1 MGRNS
6 PPGEERPP
14 RAASLR
20 PAAIPERPGRLGTP
34 DAFTRSVSASSLS
47 DPPNSP
53 PTGSG
58 ALHFALEEVAHRLP
72 AQGPIATFIHHNT
85 LHAFQHLSFHDAVAE
100 ACAIFDAE
108 GYLPESEYRAAW
120 QAGRISDDDVAYAL
134 ARRRRELPDRRI
146 GALRLSQIEGWM
158 LREGVVDDPPVALR
172 WAREELD
179 RARRFRH
186 GVSAEAERRILT
198 RSEGFLARAESA
210 PTSSLAAALRLRA
223 RGEDVG
229 AALEASWAVCAELAE
244 GAREKPSERLLAR
257 IGIDRTHRDL
267 LVAAG
272 APDPAAQS
280 NAELVSFLAAYLDEG
295 MARWSMP
302 NRERGLLRSFVAQ
315 LEAAP
320 LTEQAWLRSAHQ
332 SLAASLS
339 SAASP
344 AQMLE
349 TLLEDLGVAQPHW
362 GSYLLRAHAA
372 LPGWAGMV
380 ARLEHHPEDRRP
392 GAPPASLLELSILRL
407 TLDRSAVQERMAL
420 MGLEGRPRKLV
431 DEVRRAGLLAHL
443 DRADA
448 TIDRLHQIT
457 QLAGHAAPDLVA
469 MGAETVHALVDAIE
483 DFDGLSRRRV
493 LHEAYERHHLL
504 EIVGA
509 VDARLAEPQPAPRA
523 PRLQTLFCIDD
534 REEAF
539 RRHLEE
545 QDPAYETFGAAGFFG
560 VAMRYTS
567 LDDPSSRDLCPI
579 AVKAGHAIHEQPAS
593 GMEARAEERRRRRAL
608 LALVAHELTDGSR
621 SFFRGVLVTSLLGLF
636 ALLPLALQLA
646 SPRLA
651 TRALRWLAS
660 ALVPGVDTE
669 LGLERADEAH
679 EASGLPLGFT
689 LEEQVDRVEAL
700 LRNIGLV
707 SGFAPLVT
715 LLGHG
720 ASTVNNPHHSAYECG
735 ACGGSNGGPNARAFA
750 HMANDP
756 RVRAALSKRGIEID
770 RGTWFLGGL
779 HDTTNDAVTLYD
791 RERVPASHH
800 ERLAELE
807 RALDRAR
814 EGSAHERCRRFEH
827 ADLRA
832 DPSHALRHVETRAVD
847 LSQARPELGHATNAV
862 AVVGRRALTRGLFLD
877 RRAFLISYDPTHDD
891 ELVLLGRILRAVM
904 PVGAGINLEYYFSR
918 VDPQR
923 FGAGTK
929 LPHNVA
935 ALLGVMEG
943 TSGDLRTG
951 LPTQMVEIH
960 EPVRLLCLVEASPE
974 ALLAVAAREPEVAE
988 LALGGWVRLVSVD
1001 PETRHFLEL
1010 VDGAFVPVELGR
1022 APIAERARSVD
1033 WYGGKREP
1041 LGPALLGTRQEE
1053 AA

>member
-1 MGRNS
+1 
-6 PPGEERPP
+6 
-14 RAASLR
+14 
-20 PAAIPERPGRLGTP
+20 
-34 DAFTRSVSASSLS
+34 VSASSRS
-47 DPPNSP
+47 DPPHSP
-53 PTGSG
+53 PNGSG
-58 ALHFALEEVAHRLP
+58 ALHAALEHVAHVLP

-85 LHAFQHLSFHDAVAE
+85 LHAFQHLAFHDAVSE
-100 ACAIFDAE
+100 ACAIWGAE
-108 GYLPESEYRAAW
+108 GYLAESEYRAAW
-120 QAGRISDDDVAYAL
+120 QSGRITDDDVEHAL
-134 ARRRRELPDRRI
+134 ARRRRAVPERRI
-146 GALRLSQIEGWM
+146 GPLQRSQIEGWM

-186 GVSAEAERRILT
+186 GVSAEAKLRILR
-198 RSEGFLARAESA
+198 RSESFLAKAGTPKA
-210 PTSSLAAALRLRA
+210 PALAAALRLRA

-229 AALEASWAVCAELAE
+229 AALEASWAICAQLAE
-244 GAREKPSERLLAR
+244 GARDKPSERLLAR
-257 IGIDRTHRDL
+257 IGVDRTHRDL

-272 APDPAAQS
+272 ALDPAAAS

-302 NRERGLLRSFVAQ
+302 HRERGLLRCFVAQ

-320 LTEQAWLRSAHQ
+320 HTERAWLRRVREGLAS
-332 SLAASLS
+332 SLASNT
-339 SAASP
+339 P
-344 AQMLE
+344 APAMLE
-349 TLLEDLGVAQPHW
+349 ALLEDLGVASEHW
-362 GSYLLRAHAA
+362 GKYLARAHAA

-380 ARLEHHPEDRRP
+380 ARLEHHRSDRQA

-407 TLDRSAVQERMAL
+407 ALDRSSIQERMAS

-431 DEVRRAGLLAHL
+431 DEVRRTGLLAHL

-457 QLAGHAAPDLVA
+457 QLAGLAAPDLEA
-469 MGAETVHALVDAIE
+469 MGSETVHALVDAIE
-483 DFDGLSRRRV
+483 DFDGVSRRRV
-493 LHEAYERHHLL
+493 LHEAYERHHLV

-509 VDARLAEPQPAPRA
+509 MDARLAKPQPAPPGA
-523 PRLQTLFCIDD
+523 RLQTLFCIDD

-545 QDPAYETFGAAGFFG
+545 QDPSYETFGAAGFYG
-560 VAMRYTS
+560 VAMRFTS
-567 LDDPSSRDLCPI
+567 LDDPTSRDLCP
-579 AVKAGHAIHEQPAS
+579 VVVTPGHAIHEHAAA
-593 GMEARAEERRRRRAL
+593 GMEARAEERRQRRAL
-608 LALVAHELTDGSR
+608 FGHVAHELTDGSR
-621 SFFRGVLVTSLLGLF
+621 SFFRGVFVTSLLGLF

-651 TRALRWLAS
+651 ARLVRWLAS
-660 ALVPGVDTE
+660 TLVPGVDTE
-669 LGLERADEAH
+669 LGLERTGEQHDAA
-679 EASGLPLGFT
+679 GLAVGFT
-689 LEEQVDRVEAL
+689 LEEQADRVEAL

-715 LLGHG
+715 VLGHG

-750 HMANDP
+750 RMANDP
-756 RVRAALSKRGIEID
+756 RVRALLSERGIELD
-770 RGTWFLGGL
+770 EETWFVGGL
-779 HDTTNDAVTLYD
+779 HDTTGERVTLYD
-791 RERVPASHH
+791 RGLVPETHR
-800 ERLAELE
+800 ELLAELE
-807 RALDRAR
+807 RALHGAR
-814 EGSAHERCRRFEH
+814 MGSAHERCRRFDH
-827 ADLRA
+827 AELDVDPERA
-832 DPSHALRHVETRAVD
+832 LAHVETRAVD

-877 RRAFLISYDPTHDD
+877 RRAFLISYDPSHDA
-891 ELVLLGRILRAVM
+891 ELVLLGRVLRAVL

-935 ALLGVMEG
+935 SLLGVMEG

-951 LPTQMVEIH
+951 LPTQMIEIH

-988 LALGGWVRLVSVD
+988 LVLGGWVRLVSIE
-1001 PETRHFLEL
+1001 PEARRFLEL
-1010 VDGAFVPVELGR
+1010 VDGTFVPVELGR
-1022 APIAERARSVD
+1022 EPVASCARSVD
-1033 WYGGKREP
+1033 WYRGERRP
-1041 LGPALLGTRQEE
+1041 LGPALIGPRDEE

>member
-1 MGRNS
+1 M
-6 PPGEERPP
+6 
-14 RAASLR
+14 
-20 PAAIPERPGRLGTP
+20 
-34 DAFTRSVSASSLS
+34 
-47 DPPNSP
+47 
-53 PTGSG
+53 
-58 ALHFALEEVAHRLP
+58 LP

-85 LHAFQHLSFHDAVAE
+85 LHAFQHLPFHDAVSE
-100 ACAIFDAE
+100 ACAIWDAE
-108 GYLPESEYRAAW
+108 GYLAESEYRAAW
-120 QAGRISDDDVAYAL
+120 QAGRITDDDVEHAL
-134 ARRRRELPDRRI
+134 AKRRREVPERRI
-146 GALRLSQIEGWM
+146 GTLQLSQVEAWM

-186 GVSAEAERRILT
+186 GVSAEAQRRILT
-198 RSEGFLARAESA
+198 RSEGYLAKAEA
-210 PTSSLAAALRLRA
+210 AKTPALAAALRLRA

-244 GAREKPSERLLAR
+244 GSREKPSERLLAR
-257 IGIDRTHRDL
+257 IGVDRTHRDL

-272 APDPAAQS
+272 APDPAAAS
-280 NAELVSFLAAYLDEG
+280 NAELVSFLAAYLDDG

-302 NRERGLLRSFVAQ
+302 HRERGLLRCFVAQ

-320 LTEQAWLRSAHQ
+320 HTEQPWLRRVRQGLAS
-332 SLAASLS
+332 SLASNT
-339 SAASP
+339 P
-344 AQMLE
+344 APVMLE
-349 TLLEDLGVAQPHW
+349 AILDDLGVTREHW
-362 GSYLLRAHAA
+362 GGYLARAHAA

-380 ARLEHHPEDRRP
+380 ARLEHHPEDRAP
-392 GAPPASLLELSILRL
+392 DAPPASLLELSILRL
-407 TLDRSAVQERMAL
+407 ALDRSSVQERMAV

-431 DEVRRAGLLAHL
+431 DEVRRAGLLTHL

-457 QLAGHAAPDLVA
+457 QLAGLAAPDLVA
-469 MGAETVHALVDAIE
+469 MGAENVRALADAIE
-483 DFDGLSRRRV
+483 DFDGVIRRRV

-509 VDARLAEPQPAPRA
+509 VDARLAQPQTAPREA
-523 PRLQTLFCIDD
+523 RLQTLFCIDD

-560 VAMRYTS
+560 VAIRFTS
-567 LDDPSSRDLCPI
+567 LDDPTSHDLCPVVVTP
-579 AVKAGHAIHEQPAS
+579 AHAIHEHPAQ
-593 GMEARAEERRRRRAL
+593 GLEALAEERRQRRAL
-608 LALVAHELTDGSR
+608 LGHVAHELTDGSR
-621 SFFRGVLVTSLLGLF
+621 SFFRGVFVTSLLGLF

-651 TRALRWLAS
+651 TRLVRWFAS
-660 ALVPGVDTE
+660 TLVPGVETE
-669 LGLERADEAH
+669 LGLDRQGARCDVD
-679 EASGLPLGFT
+679 GLALGFT
-689 LEEQVDRVEAL
+689 PEEQADRVEAL

-750 HMANDP
+750 RMANDR
-756 RVRAALSKRGIEID
+756 RVRALLSERGIELD
-770 RGTWFLGGL
+770 EGTWFLGGL
-779 HDTTNDAVTLYD
+779 HDTTGEGVTIYD
-791 RERVPASHH
+791 RELVPETHREH
-800 ERLAELE
+800 LAELE
-807 RALDRAR
+807 RALDLAR
-814 EGSAHERCRRFEH
+814 IGSAHERCRRFDH
-827 ADLRA
+827 AALDL
-832 DPSHALRHVETRAVD
+832 DPEQALAHVETRAVD

-877 RRAFLISYDPTHDD
+877 RRAFLISYDPADD
-891 ELVLLGRILRAVM
+891 EELVLLGRILRAVL

-935 ALLGVMEG
+935 SLLGVMEG

-951 LPTQMVEIH
+951 LPTQMIEIH

-988 LALGGWVRLVSVD
+988 LVLGGWVRLVSVD
-1001 PETRHFLEL
+1001 PTARRFVEF
-1010 VDGAFVPVELGR
+1010 DGGAFVPVEP
-1022 APIAERARSVD
+1022 AHEPVASCDRSEA
-1033 WYGGKREP
+1033 WYRGKRQP
-1041 LGPALLGTRQEE
+1041 LGPALLGERREE

>member
-1 MGRNS
+1 M
-6 PPGEERPP
+6 
-14 RAASLR
+14 
-20 PAAIPERPGRLGTP
+20 
-34 DAFTRSVSASSLS
+34 
-47 DPPNSP
+47 
-53 PTGSG
+53 
-58 ALHFALEEVAHRLP
+58 AHRLP

-85 LHAFQHLSFHDAVAE
+85 LHAFQHLPFHDALAE
-100 ACAIFDAE
+100 ASAIFDAE
-108 GYLPESEYRAAW
+108 PYLPESEYRAAW
-120 QAGRISDDDVAYAL
+120 QAGRITDDDVAYAL
-134 ARRRRELPDRRI
+134 ARRRRALPDRRI
-146 GALRLSQIEGWM
+146 GPLRLSQIEGWM

-186 GVSAEAERRILT
+186 GVSPEAERRILT
-198 RSEGFLARAESA
+198 RSEGFLAKAEA
-210 PTSSLAAALRLRA
+210 AQTPAYAAALRLRA

-244 GAREKPSERLLAR
+244 GARDKPSERLLAR
-257 IGIDRTHRDL
+257 LGVDRTHRDL

-272 APDPAAQS
+272 APDPAAPS

-315 LEAAP
+315 LDAAP
-320 LTEQAWLRSAHQ
+320 LTEQAWLRSAHR
-332 SLAASLS
+332 SLVAGLAK
-339 SAASP
+339 AVSP
-344 AQMLE
+344 AEMLE
-349 TLLEDLGVAQPHW
+349 ALLDDLGVAEPHW
-362 GSYLLRAHAA
+362 ASYLLRAHAA

-380 ARLEHHPEDRRP
+380 ARLEHHPEDRGP

-407 TLDRSAVQERMAL
+407 TLDRSGVQERMAL
-420 MGLEGRPRKLV
+420 MGLEGRPRKLAG
-431 DEVRRAGLLAHL
+431 ELRRAGLLAHL

-457 QLAGHAAPDLVA
+457 QLAGLAAPDLVA
-469 MGAETVHALVDAIE
+469 MGADAVHALVDAIE
-483 DFDGLSRRRV
+483 GFDGPSRRRV

-509 VDARLAEPQPAPRA
+509 VDARLAKPQPAA
-523 PRLQTLFCIDD
+523 SEPRLQTLFCIDD

-545 QDPAYETFGAAGFFG
+545 QDPGYETFGAAGFFG

-567 LDDPSSRDLCPI
+567 LDDPASRDLCPI
-579 AVKAGHAIHEQPAS
+579 AVTPGHAVHEHPAA
-593 GMEARAEERRRRRAL
+593 GMEAHAEERRRRRAL

-621 SFFRGVLVTSLLGLF
+621 SFFRGVVVTSLLGLF
-636 ALLPLALQLA
+636 ALVPLALQLA

-651 TRALRWLAS
+651 THALRWLVS

-669 LGLERADEAH
+669 LGLERASEARA
-679 EASGLPLGFT
+679 EAQLSPGFT

-756 RVRAALSKRGIEID
+756 EVRAELSKRGIELD
-770 RGTWFLGGL
+770 EGTWFLGGL
-779 HDTTNDAVTLYD
+779 HDTTSDAVTLYD
-791 RERVPASHH
+791 RERVPASHR

-807 RALDRAR
+807 RALERAR

-832 DPSHALRHVETRAVD
+832 DPSRALRHVETRAVD

-918 VDPQR
+918 VDPSR
-923 FGAGTK
+923 YGAGTK

-935 ALLGVMEG
+935 SLLGVMEG

-951 LPTQMVEIH
+951 LPTQMIEIH

-1001 PETRHFLEL
+1001 PEARRFLEL
-1010 VDGAFVPVELGR
+1010 EGGAFVPVELGDV
-1022 APIAERARSVD
+1022 PVPTRARSVD
-1033 WYGGKREP
+1033 WYGGRREP
-1041 LGPALLGTRQEE
+1041 LGPALLGPRQEE

>member
-1 MGRNS
+1 VTAPS
-6 PPGEERPP
+6 P
-14 RAASLR
+14 
-20 PAAIPERPGRLGTP
+20 
-34 DAFTRSVSASSLS
+34 S
-47 DPPNSP
+47 DPPDRP
-53 PTGSG
+53 PAGSG
-58 ALHFALEEVAHRLP
+58 ALHTALEYVAHRLP

-85 LHAFQHLSFHDAVAE
+85 LHAFQHRPFHDAVAE
-100 ACAIFDAE
+100 ACAIWGAE
-108 GYLPESEYRAAW
+108 GYLAESEYRAAW
-120 QAGRISDDDVAYAL
+120 RVGRISDDDVAHAL
-134 ARRRRELPDRRI
+134 AKRRASVPDRRI
-146 GALRLSQIEGWM
+146 GQLELSQIEEWM

-186 GVSAEAERRILT
+186 GVSAEAQRRILE
-198 RSEGFLARAESA
+198 RSEGFLANVE
-210 PTSSLAAALRLRA
+210 PTPKLAAALRLRA

-229 AALEASWAVCAELAE
+229 AALEASWAICAELAE
-244 GAREKPSERLLAR
+244 GASERPSERLFAR

-272 APDPAAQS
+272 APDPAATS

-295 MARWSMP
+295 MARWAMP
-302 NRERGLLRSFVAQ
+302 QRERGLVRCFVAQ
-315 LEAAP
+315 LEAGP
-320 LTEQAWLRSAHQ
+320 LTEQSWLGRVRQ
-332 SLAASLS
+332 SLARSLASQ
-339 SAASP
+339 ASME
-344 AQMLE
+344 AVLE
-349 TLLEDLGVAQPHW
+349 ATLDDLGVSREHW
-362 GSYLLRAHAA
+362 GSYLVRAHAA

-380 ARLEHHPEDRRP
+380 ARLEHQPADRRP

-407 TLDRSAVQERMAL
+407 ALDRSSVQERMAA
-420 MGLEGRPRKLV
+420 MGLEGRPRKLA

-448 TIDRLHQIT
+448 TIDRLHQVT
-457 QLAGHAAPDLVA
+457 QLAGLAAPDLVA
-469 MGAETVHALVDAIE
+469 MGADTVHTLVEAIE
-483 DFDGLSRRRV
+483 GFDGVSRRRV

-509 VDARLAEPQPAPRA
+509 VDARLAAPGPERTSA
-523 PRLQTLFCIDD
+523 RLQTLFCIDD

-560 VAMRYTS
+560 VAMRFTS
-567 LDDPSSRDLCPI
+567 LDDPTSRDLCP
-579 AVKAGHAIHEQPAS
+579 VVVTPGHAIHEHAAPGQ
-593 GMEARAEERRRRRAL
+593 EARAEERRRRRAL
-608 LALVAHELTDGSR
+608 LGLITHELNDGSR
-621 SFFRGVLVTSLLGLF
+621 SFFRGVVVTSLLGLF
-636 ALLPLALQLA
+636 ALIPLALQLA

-651 TRALRWLAS
+651 TRLMRWLAA

-669 LGLERADEAH
+669 LGLSR
-679 EASGLPLGFT
+679 SGEPHDTGGLAPGFT
-689 LEEQVDRVEAL
+689 LDEESDRVEAL

-707 SGFAPLVT
+707 SGFAPIVT
-715 LLGHG
+715 VLGHG

-735 ACGGSNGGPNARAFA
+735 ACGGSSGGPNARAFA
-750 HMANDP
+750 RMANDP
-756 RVRAALSKRGIEID
+756 RVRAKLSERGIELGA
-770 RGTWFLGGL
+770 GTWFVGGL
-779 HDTTNDAVTLYD
+779 HDTTNEHVTIYD
-791 RERVPASHH
+791 RELVPETHR
-800 ERLAELE
+800 ELLAELE

-814 EGSAHERCRRFEH
+814 MGSAHERCRRFDH
-827 ADLRA
+827 AELDLDPERA
-832 DPSHALRHVETRAVD
+832 LAHVETRAVD

-862 AVVGRRALTRGLFLD
+862 AVVGRRALTRGIFLD
-877 RRAFLISYDPTHDD
+877 RRAFLVSYDPTHDD
-891 ELVLLGRILRAVM
+891 ELALLGRILRAVL

-935 ALLGVMEG
+935 SLLGVMEG

-951 LPTQMVEIH
+951 LPTQMIEIH

-988 LALGGWVRLVSVD
+988 LVLGGWVRLVSIE
-1001 PETRHFLEL
+1001 PEARRFLEL
-1010 VDGAFVPVELGR
+1010 VDGTFVPVELGR
-1022 APIAERARSVD
+1022 EPVASCARSVD
-1033 WYGGKREP
+1033 WYRGERRP
-1041 LGPALLGTRQEE
+1041 LGPALIGPRDEE